1 MKKGGNALARKKG
14 AALGIVDDTDMGQI
28 LDQTID
34 DMTALGTWKKEF
46 APVVKRYAQ
55 LRVEFDLT
63 YAEWVTSG
71 AKKTEP
77 YTNKAGAT
85 NIRRTALSLEIEKMR
100 AELLVMENEL
110 GLTPQGL
117 RRINDEMKNK
127 AKKSK
132 LAEVL
137 EKLEN

>member
-1 MKKGGNALARKKG
+1 M
-14 AALGIVDDTDMGQI
+14 Q
-28 LDQTID
+28 
-34 DMTALGTWKKEF
+34 
-46 APVVKRYAQ
+46 
-55 LRVEFDLT
+55 
-63 YAEWVTSG
+63 
-71 AKKTEP
+71 KKTEP